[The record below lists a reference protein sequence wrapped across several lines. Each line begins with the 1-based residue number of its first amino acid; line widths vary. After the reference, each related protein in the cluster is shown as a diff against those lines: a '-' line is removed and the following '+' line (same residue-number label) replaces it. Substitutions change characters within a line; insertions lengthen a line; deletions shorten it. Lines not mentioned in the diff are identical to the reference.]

1 MTSGLLSGAPPAL
14 VADLAI
20 LAQLPER
27 ARAALW
33 GVLGPT
39 LREDVPAETA
49 PRLAAFAREH
59 GEPEE
64 AIARAIK
71 AWRFVLRFAHEH
83 ELGRKALSAEIGA
96 LLGSV
101 GPSWVDAFVA
111 GGFDAAMEQLDS
123 EAGHLALLEHGR
135 LLLGADFRIDA
146 IESSQRGRARAKVAL
161 LTLKTRE
168 GARDERVTVGA
179 SKEALLRLRETIDR
193 ALSRLG
199 S

>member
-1 MTSGLLSGAPPAL
+1 MTTGLLRGAPPSL
-14 VADLAI
+14 VSDLAV

-39 LREDVPAETA
+39 LREDVPAETG
-49 PRLAAFAREH
+49 PRLAAYAREH
-59 GEPEE
+59 GEAEE
-64 AIARAIK
+64 TLARTIK

-83 ELGRKALSAEIGA
+83 ELDRGALCAEVGA
-96 LLGSV
+96 LLASAE
-101 GPSWVDAFVA
+101 WLD
-111 GGFDAAMEQLDS
+111 GFLAIGFGAAMEQLDG

-146 IESSQRGRARAKVAL
+146 IESSQRGRARAKIAL